1 VRIAWCTIGTRA
13 WVRLKPQRSL
23 VLCLSS
29 VVGIINMRMCT
40 DYHTLLVNNG
50 IQLGIPG
57 LKDIALQRADALYGV
72 KLLRT
77 TAIPILGGDVWF
89 RRGSKIEPAYA
100 NWHTDGEIGEDKGAY
115 LHRTWDSAERYI
127 REFPVPTGAEPL
139 FVLVTAK

>member
-1 VRIAWCTIGTRA
+1 
-13 WVRLKPQRSL
+13 
-23 VLCLSS
+23 
-29 VVGIINMRMCT
+29 MRMST

-57 LKDIALQRADALYGV
+57 LEDIALQRADALYAV

-77 TAIPILGGDVWF
+77 TAIPILGGDVWL
-89 RRGSKIEPAYA
+89 RRGSKIELAYA

-115 LHRTWDSAERYI
+115 LQRTWDSTERYI
-127 REFPVPTGAEPL
+127 REFPVPTDAEPL